1 MSVLE
6 IEEEIARLGKK
17 ARDNK
22 LTMEGQPLRLL
33 VRMLL
38 TLPQT

>member
-22 LTMEGQPLRLL
+22 LTMEGQSLRLL
-33 VRMLL
+33 AKITL
-38 TLPQT
+38 TLLQT